1 MIYLYLISVIVS
13 LAILL
18 GCQWFVMS
26 HYSGGSDIKVN
37 VEDAFML
44 LVSLMA
50 SLLPVGNV
58 VVAAIAAFFVFD
70 VGDIQLFTIKKSKKS
85 PTQHQSFCP
94 VCKNFH

>member
-1 MIYLYLISVIVS
+1 
-13 LAILL
+13 
-18 GCQWFVMS
+18 MS

-85 PTQHQSFCP
+85 PALRKCERPECP
-94 VCKNFH
+94 VCKDFH